1 MKKLIYIFTVLIIL
15 GVFLAS
21 CTTTAPL
28 AVTSNYV
35 GTKVGVA
42 KTTRFLFFYPDGGD
56 YSIQTAAKNGGIT
69 KIATVDIKRTPKF
82 FYILETYETVVTGE

>member
-1 MKKLIYIFTVLIIL
+1 MKKLVYIFTLLIIL
-15 GVFLAS
+15 GVLLAS

-28 AVTSNYV
+28 TVTSNYT

-42 KTTRFLFFYPDGGD
+42 KTTRFLLFYPDGGD

-82 FYILETYETVVTGE
+82 FYILETYETIVTGE